1 MCLDWSDLGLIPN
14 SICSFAASE
23 SFDVGETYLTMKNPN
38 LSRGCLK
45 HSTSVHY
52 RSKGNMYENKL
63 KTSVCGCIM
72 LTLDCYITHSSI
84 KVSMS
89 PFREKKAVAF
99 HS

>member
-45 HSTSVHY
+45 HSTCACALQI
-52 RSKGNMYENKL
+52 KGEY
-63 KTSVCGCIM
+63 V
-72 LTLDCYITHSSI
+72 
-84 KVSMS
+84 
-89 PFREKKAVAF
+89 
-99 HS
+99 